1 MPSYTD
7 ESVAPSGYENLFILI
22 PISTE
27 LRNDSEDVRNKYLQM
42 VLTRLHH
49 LKGLDIKDNII
60 FKKSFCISDFKQEYN
75 AFKGN
80 AYGLANTLKQ
90 TAIFKPKIKSEHI
103 NNLYFTGQLTLPGP
117 GMPPSIISGQM
128 VANLILKNDEKN
140 G

>member
-1 MPSYTD
+1 MPSYSD
-7 ESVAPSGYENLFILI
+7 ESVAPPGYENLFILI

-27 LRNDSEDVRNKYLQM
+27 LRNDSEEVRNKYLHM
-42 VLTRLHH
+42 VLSRLNQ
-49 LKGLDIKDNII
+49 LKGIDIKDNII
-60 FKKSFCISDFKQEYN
+60 FKKSFCISDFKNEYN

-90 TAIFKPKIKSEHI
+90 TAILKPKIKSEHI